1 MNFDNEQKAHE
12 AMEQTAGY
20 RLEKNYRVAVSLMFG
35 KSIVIPNKRK
45 REKFVFN
52 LLVKLV

>member
-1 MNFDNEQKAHE
+1 MNFDNEQKAHVGIG
-12 AMEQTAGY
+12 QTAGY
-20 RLEKNYRVAVSLMFG
+20 RLEKNYRFAISLMFG

-45 REKFVFN
+45 REKFVSN